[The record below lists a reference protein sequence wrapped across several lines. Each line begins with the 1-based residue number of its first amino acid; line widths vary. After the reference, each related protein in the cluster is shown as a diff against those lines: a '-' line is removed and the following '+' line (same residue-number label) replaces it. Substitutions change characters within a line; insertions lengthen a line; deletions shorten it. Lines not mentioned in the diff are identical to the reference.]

1 MRKIIAGFAASVDGY
16 IEGQQG
22 EYDWILMNP
31 EIDFA
36 EQMKRFGVYLYGRK
50 TYEMITKSR
59 IKPVSSATHYVVS
72 NTLTDVAKG
81 YTLINGDI
89 KSQLRDLKQQD
100 GKDIAVF
107 GGALLLAS
115 LLDLQLVDEISI
127 VVIPVLLGSGKPMV
141 ALLKEKVWL
150 EYATSK
156 TYRNGTVQLTYNVIY
171 KTA

>member
-16 IEGQQG
+16 IEGQHG

-36 EQMKRFGVYLYGRK
+36 EHMKRFGVYLYGRN
-50 TYEMITKSR
+50 TYEVVKKSR

-81 YTLINGDI
+81 YTLIKGDV
-89 KSQLRDLKQQD
+89 KNQLNALKQHD
-100 GKDIAVF
+100 GKDIALF

-127 VVIPVLLGSGKPMV
+127 SVIPVLLGSGKPMV
-141 ALLKEKVWL
+141 AALEEKVWL
-150 EYATSK
+150 EYETSK
-156 TYRNGTVQLTYNVIY
+156 IYRNGTVQLTYKVRY
-171 KTA
+171 KRR

>member
-1 MRKIIAGFAASVDGY
+1 MRKIVAGFAASVDGY
-16 IEGQQG
+16 IAGPQG

-36 EQMKRFGVYLYGRK
+36 EEMKRFGVYLYGRN
-50 TYEMITKSR
+50 TYEIVTKSR
-59 IKPVSSATHYVVS
+59 IKPVSGALHYVLS
-72 NTLTDVAKG
+72 NTLTDLEKG

-89 KSQLRDLKQQD
+89 KNQLMALKQED
-100 GKDIAVF
+100 GKDIALF

-127 VVIPVLLGSGKPMV
+127 AVIPVLLGSGKPMV
-141 ALLKEKVWL
+141 AALKEKVWL

-156 TYRNGTVQLTYNVIY
+156 TFRNGTIQLTYKVNY
-171 KTA
+171 TPA

>member
-36 EQMKRFGVYLYGRK
+36 EQMKRFGVFLYGRK
-50 TYEMITKSR
+50 TYEMVAKSR
-59 IKPVSSATHYVVS
+59 IKPVSSATHYVIS
-72 NTLTDVAKG
+72 STLTDVAKG
-81 YTLINGDI
+81 YSLINGDV

-127 VVIPVLLGSGKPMV
+127 AVIPVLLGSGKPMV
-141 ALLKEKVWL
+141 AALREKVWL

-156 TYRNGTVQLTYNVIY
+156 AYRNGTVQLTYKVIY
-171 KTA
+171 KPA